1 MTSRSVEALRELY
14 QHMEWA
20 DAEVWTA
27 IMASTTATEEAS
39 LQKLL
44 YHVHFTQ
51 RAFFQVL
58 TDGQV
63 PPYDVD
69 SFTDVAELHA
79 WARTY
84 YPEVTDFLTTLNAG
98 RLDDTVSPP
107 WARMFEKKLGRSIH
121 ATTLGETVFQVWAH
135 THYHRGQVNAQLRQ
149 LGGEPPL
156 VDYIAWIWADRP
168 APVWPQPNPAD

>member
-1 MTSRSVEALRELY
+1 MTSSSVEVLRELY

-27 IMASTTATEEAS
+27 IMASANATEDAS
-39 LQKLL
+39 LRQLL

-51 RAFFQVL
+51 RAFFQVW

-69 SFTDVAELHA
+69 SFANIGQLYA

-84 YPEVTDFLTTLNAG
+84 YPDVTEFLTIPTTD
-98 RLDDTVSPP
+98 RLDETVSVP
-107 WARMFEKKLGRSIH
+107 WARTFEKQLGRSIH
-121 ATTLGETVFQVWAH
+121 ETTLGETVFQVWAH
-135 THYHRGQVNAQLRQ
+135 THYHRGQVNARLRS

-168 APVWPQPNPAD
+168 TPVWPPA

>member
-1 MTSRSVEALRELY
+1 MTSSSVEVLRELY

-27 IMASTTATEEAS
+27 IMASANATEDAS
-39 LQKLL
+39 LRQLL

-51 RAFFQVL
+51 RAFFQVW

-69 SFTDVAELHA
+69 SFANIGQLYA

-84 YPEVTDFLTTLNAG
+84 YPDVTEFLTILTTD
-98 RLDDTVSPP
+98 RLDETVSVP
-107 WARMFEKKLGRSIH
+107 WARTFEKQLGRGIH
-121 ATTLGETVFQVWAH
+121 TTTLGETVFQVWAH
-135 THYHRGQVNAQLRQ
+135 THYHRGQVNARLRS

-168 APVWPQPNPAD
+168 TPVWPPA

>member
-1 MTSRSVEALRELY
+1 
-14 QHMEWA
+14 
-20 DAEVWTA
+20 
-27 IMASTTATEEAS
+27 MASTTATEDAS
-39 LQKLL
+39 LRKLL

-51 RAFFQVL
+51 RAFFQVW

-69 SFTDVAELHA
+69 SFESVVQLHA
-79 WARTY
+79 WARSY
-84 YPEVTDFLTTLNAG
+84 YPEVTGFLTTLNAG
-98 RLDDTVSPP
+98 RLDETVSPP
-107 WARMFEKKLGRSIH
+107 WARMFEKKLGKSIH

-168 APVWPQPNPAD
+168 APVWPQPNPAG

>member
-1 MTSRSVEALRELY
+1 MTSSSVEVLRELY

-27 IMASTTATEEAS
+27 IMASANATEDAS
-39 LQKLL
+39 LRQLL

-51 RAFFQVL
+51 RAFFQVW

-69 SFTDVAELHA
+69 SFANVVQLHA
-79 WARTY
+79 WALTY
-84 YPEVTDFLTTLNAG
+84 YPDVTEFLTILNTD
-98 RLDDTVSPP
+98 RLDETVSPP
-107 WARMFEKKLGRSIH
+107 WARTFEKQLGRSIH

-135 THYHRGQVNAQLRQ
+135 THYHRGQVNARLRS

-168 APVWPQPNPAD
+168 TPVWPAA

>member
-1 MTSRSVEALRELY
+1 
-14 QHMEWA
+14 
-20 DAEVWTA
+20 
-27 IMASTTATEEAS
+27 MASDSATADAS
-39 LQKLL
+39 LQQLL

-51 RAFFQVL
+51 RAFFQVW

-69 SFTDVAELHA
+69 SFSTVVQLHA
-79 WARTY
+79 WARSY
-84 YPEVTDFLTTLNAG
+84 YPEVTEFLTKLNTD
-98 RLDDTVSPP
+98 RLDETVSVP
-107 WARMFEKKLGRSIH
+107 WARMFEKRLGKSIQ

-135 THYHRGQVNAQLRQ
+135 THYHRGQVNAQLRN

-168 APVWPQPNPAD
+168 TPVWPRA